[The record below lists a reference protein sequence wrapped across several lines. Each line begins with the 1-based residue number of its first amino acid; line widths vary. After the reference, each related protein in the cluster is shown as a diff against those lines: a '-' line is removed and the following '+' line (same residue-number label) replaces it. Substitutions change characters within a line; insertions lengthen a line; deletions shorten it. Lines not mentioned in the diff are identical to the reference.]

1 VKHNVDLQNGEL
13 RNRGNNC
20 YLLRRNIL
28 NKLSIKEYM
37 QTFPVLLQQEAFTLL
52 LDDFSQIYPGNSEK
66 LYEKWGQLSEN
77 ILKEAKNKNIIDSFS
92 GSGGMYSYSSQNCL
106 LT

>member
-1 VKHNVDLQNGEL
+1 MV
-13 RNRGNNC
+13 C
-20 YLLRRNIL
+20 YTFFLKQKRYRAANTKL
-28 NKLSIKEYM
+28 NH
-37 QTFPVLLQQEAFTLL
+37 PV
-52 LDDFSQIYPGNSEK
+52 YPGNSEK

-77 ILKEAKNKNIIDSFS
+77 ILKEAKKKNMIDLFS